1 MIKLL
6 GKRIKFGGN
15 FVDHKNRVNVFNRGI
30 FSSLFLLSWP
40 IVISNLMQTLYNAV
54 DAYFLGKLGK
64 IEFSAPTIVWPLI
77 FVFISLSIGF
87 TQAGVTLVAQFTGA
101 KDEKN
106 AKKSAGQVLLIS
118 IIFGIVLSLVGIMVS
133 RPVITL
139 IAGEESKEVI
149 KYAVSYFNLIML
161 GLPFGFIFN
170 SASSILRGWGD
181 SKFTLNIMFISTIL
195 NIILDP
201 ILIFGLLGFPKM
213 GVNGAA
219 IATTI
224 ARILAAVISLNHL
237 FTGKRGFKIT
247 LKCLKPDFNLIKKVF
262 RIGLPGSISMTFTS
276 LGFVVIMRFVSSF
289 GPTVISAYGV
299 GNRIINF
306 ITMIS
311 FGIGSSVTT
320 MIGQFLGA
328 NDIKNAEKT
337 VKVAFITNF
346 SIVFSLSALTFFFGG
361 NLTQFFINDPEVIQV
376 GNLFFKFVSFS
387 LPFFTS
393 MTVFTNTLIGAGR
406 TDLSMIVDITRLW
419 GIRVPLIA
427 ILSSRF
433 GFKGLFIAMIIS
445 NISALILAWLFVKFA
460 NWKKSIIQD
469 KGGKL

>member
-1 MIKLL
+1 
-6 GKRIKFGGN
+6 
-15 FVDHKNRVNVFNRGI
+15 VEHKNRVDVFNRGI

-87 TQAGVTLVAQFTGA
+87 TQAGVTLVAQYTGA
-101 KDEKN
+101 KNEFN
-106 AKKSAGQVLLIS
+106 AKKAAGQVLLIS
-118 IIFGIVLSLVGIMVS
+118 TILGIVLSIVGIIIS
-133 RPVITL
+133 RPIISL
-139 IAGEESKEVI
+139 IAGQESIEVVD
-149 KYAVSYFNLIML
+149 YAVSYFNLIMI
-161 GLPFGFIFN
+161 GLPFAFIFN

-181 SKFTLNIMFISTIL
+181 SKFTLNIMFISTVL

-201 ILIFGLLGFPKM
+201 VLIFGLLGLPKM

-219 IATTI
+219 VATTI
-224 ARILAAVISLNHL
+224 ARVVAAIISINHL

-247 LKCLKPDFNLIKKVF
+247 LKCLKPDLFLIKRVF
-262 RIGLPGSISMTFTS
+262 KIGLPGSISMTFTS

-289 GPTVISAYGV
+289 GPTVVSAYGV

-311 FGIGSSVTT
+311 FGIGNSVTT

-328 NDIKNAEKT
+328 KDIKNAEKT
-337 VKVAFITNF
+337 VKIAFITNF
-346 SIVFSLSALTFFFGG
+346 AIIFSLSLLTFFFGG
-361 NLTQFFINDPEVIQV
+361 HLTKFFINDPEVIQV
-376 GNLFFKFVSFS
+376 GYLFFRYVSFS

-393 MTVFTNTLIGAGR
+393 MAVFTNTLIGAGR
-406 TDLSMIVDITRLW
+406 TDLSMIVDIMRLW
-419 GIRVPLIA
+419 GIRVPLIW
-427 ILSSRF
+427 LFSSRF

-445 NISALILAWLFVKFA
+445 NISALIVAGLIVKFA
-460 NWKKSIIQD
+460 NWKKPIIHTEE
-469 KGGKL
+469 GKI

>member
-1 MIKLL
+1 ME
-6 GKRIKFGGN
+6 
-15 FVDHKNRVNVFNRGI
+15 HKNRVDVFNRGI

-87 TQAGVTLVAQFTGA
+87 TQAGVTLVAQYTGA
-101 KDEKN
+101 KNEFN
-106 AKKSAGQVLLIS
+106 AKKAAGQVLLIS
-118 IIFGIVLSLVGIMVS
+118 TILGIVLSIIGIVIS
-133 RPVITL
+133 RPIISL
-139 IAGEESKEVI
+139 IAGQESIEVVD
-149 KYAVSYFNLIML
+149 YAVFYFNLIMI
-161 GLPFGFIFN
+161 GLPFAFIFN

-181 SKFTLNIMFISTIL
+181 SRFTLNIMFISTVL

-201 ILIFGLLGFPKM
+201 ILIFGFFGLPKM

-219 IATTI
+219 VATTI
-224 ARILAAVISLNHL
+224 ARVVAAIISINHL

-247 LKCLKPDFNLIKKVF
+247 LKCLKPDLFLIKRVF
-262 RIGLPGSISMTFTS
+262 KIGLPGSISMTFTS

-289 GPTVISAYGV
+289 GPTVVSAYGV

-311 FGIGSSVTT
+311 FGIGNSVTT

-328 NDIKNAEKT
+328 KDIKNAEKT
-337 VKVAFITNF
+337 VKIAFITNF
-346 SIVFSLSALTFFFGG
+346 AIIFSLSLLTFFFGG
-361 NLTQFFINDPEVIQV
+361 HLTKFFINDPEVIQV
-376 GNLFFKFVSFS
+376 GYLFFRYVSFS

-393 MTVFTNTLIGAGR
+393 MAVFTNTLIGAGR
-406 TDLSMIVDITRLW
+406 TDLSMVVDIMRLW
-419 GIRVPLIA
+419 GIRVPLIW
-427 ILSSRF
+427 LFSSRF

-445 NISALILAWLFVKFA
+445 NISALILAGLFVKFA
-460 NWKKSIIQD
+460 NWKKPIIHTEE
-469 KGGKL
+469 GKI

>member
-1 MIKLL
+1 M
-6 GKRIKFGGN
+6 
-15 FVDHKNRVNVFNRGI
+15 DSKNRIDVLSRGI

-40 IVISNLMQTLYNAV
+40 IIISNLMQTLYNAV

-87 TQAGVTLVAQFTGA
+87 TQAGVTLVAQYTGA
-101 KDEKN
+101 KNNEN
-106 AKKSAGQVLLIS
+106 ARKSAGQVLLIS
-118 IIFGIVLSLVGIMVS
+118 SILGIVLSLIGIIIS
-133 RPVITL
+133 KPVISL
-139 IAGEESKEVI
+139 IAGNESKEVV

-161 GLPFGFIFN
+161 GLPFAFVFN
-170 SASSILRGWGD
+170 SVSAILRGWGD
-181 SKFTLNIMFISTIL
+181 SKFTMNIMLISTIL

-201 ILIFGLLGFPKM
+201 LLIFGFSSLPALGVK
-213 GVNGAA
+213 GAA
-219 IATTI
+219 IATTTS
-224 ARILAAVISLNHL
+224 RIVAAVISINHL
-237 FTGKRGFKIT
+237 FTGKRGFKIA
-247 LKCLKPDFNLIKKVF
+247 LKCLKPDFRLIKKVF
-262 RIGLPGSISMTFTS
+262 RIGLPGSVSMTFTS

-289 GPTVISAYGV
+289 GPTVVSAYGV

-337 VKVAFITNF
+337 VKIAFVTNF
-346 SIVFSLSALTFFFGG
+346 LIVLSLSTLTFLFGG
-361 NLTQFFINDPEVIQV
+361 NLTKFFINDSEVIQV
-376 GNLFFKFVSFS
+376 GYLFFKYVSFS

-406 TDLSMIVDITRLW
+406 TELSMIVDITRLW

-427 ILSSRF
+427 IFSSRF
-433 GFKGLFIAMIIS
+433 GFKGLFFAMIIS
-445 NISALILAWLFVKFA
+445 NILALILAWLFVKFG
-460 NWKKSIIQD
+460 NWKKSIVHS
-469 KGGKL
+469 